1 MERFREIIYQAVE
14 NGQKIFSKMSFNP
27 PLSQDVHTKNLLPL
41 LANGEAY
48 ILLRPKTQVA
58 LQLAKRK
65 VVGKGSTVL
74 TTHRIVF
81 IKDQNEDFKKV
92 FSSLSVPYSHLEHPL
107 FVQPL
112 LLTNHFK
119 FTVYSAHLTLPP
131 DIINP

>member
-1 MERFREIIYQAVE
+1 MC
-14 NGQKIFSKMSFNP
+14 
-27 PLSQDVHTKNLLPL
+27 
-41 LANGEAY
+41 
-48 ILLRPKTQVA
+48 
-58 LQLAKRK
+58 RK

-119 FTVYSAHLTLPP
+119 FTVYSVSSRLVVV
-131 DIINP
+131 IIAVKYIIR